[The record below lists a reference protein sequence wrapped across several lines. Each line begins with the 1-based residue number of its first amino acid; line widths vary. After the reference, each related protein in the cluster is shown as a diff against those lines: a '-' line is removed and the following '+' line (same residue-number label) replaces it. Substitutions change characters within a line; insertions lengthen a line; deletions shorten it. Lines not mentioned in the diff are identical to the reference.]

1 MSSRLGSARL
11 SSSWLVMVTSW
22 LGSARYQAEL
32 KVRLGSF
39 GSSSWLVWL
48 TSQLKKK
55 PNQLALAEPDASTA
69 AGWWRN
75 KKMSRFFLHGCGER
89 GPAAGGAVV
98 APSRSSGGR
107 GAPRAGAP
115 AARPQ
120 GRAPAPGRE
129 AHRGAGR
136 EAHRR
141 AGPRRQVVGGAGRAA
156 GDDRTG
162 EVAGRGRGRRRAR
175 RRGRSPQG
183 GRRPPAARRAARRGA
198 GREAAGQGAGPRRR
212 VVGGAGRAAGDDRT
226 SEVTGRGRGEA
237 TGLASR
243 PAAAQRWEWEC
254 GTGRAGEGD
263 LGFHFHRVE
272 AGLLGRLDLSV
283 GSRAARELLASWL
296 ELAR

>member
-1 MSSRLGSARL
+1 MPPRLRGGGATR
-11 SSSWLVMVTSW
+11 
-22 LGSARYQAEL
+22 RCP
-32 KVRLGSF
+32 
-39 GSSSWLVWL
+39 GSSSM
-48 TSQLKKK
+48 
-55 PNQLALAEPDASTA
+55 A
-69 AGWWRN
+69 AGRGGLQLEEPS
-75 KKMSRFFLHGCGER
+75 SRR
-89 GPAAGGAVV
+89 AGLAG
-98 APSRSSGGR
+98 

-141 AGPRRQVVGGAGRAA
+141 AGPRRRVVGGAGRAA

-162 EVAGRGRGRRRAR
+162 EVAGRDRGRRRAR

-198 GREAAGQGAGPRRR
+198 GREAAGQGTGPRRR
-212 VVGGAGRAAGDDRT
+212 VVGGAGRWRRGDGAR
-226 SEVTGRGRGEA
+226 SGEA

-254 GTGRAGEGD
+254 GTGRAGEGG

-283 GSRAARELLASWL
+283 GSLRLASWL